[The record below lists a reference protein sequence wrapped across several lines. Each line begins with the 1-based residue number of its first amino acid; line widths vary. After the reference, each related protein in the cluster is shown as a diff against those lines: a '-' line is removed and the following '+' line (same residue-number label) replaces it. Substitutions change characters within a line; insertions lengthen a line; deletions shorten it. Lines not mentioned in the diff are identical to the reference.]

1 MRASLTALI
10 AVGLVAT
17 TSASAAA
24 ADPSPT
30 PRTSFKV
37 RLADLPTRYF
47 IAHRG
52 AGAYVAPEDTE
63 QALDRGN
70 SEPDADLL
78 EFDVRVLT
86 DGVGGVWHDPTVDR
100 VSTST
105 GPVDD
110 LSSTAFSKLTIDAN
124 SWFGGG
130 VSNAHPILLDQV
142 LSEFGGK
149 RLLLAHPKDTAAMKL
164 VIDEVTGRG
173 LTDAVQVQTF
183 SRSDLKLAVDA
194 GLNGQLLIQDAA
206 QAEVDTPAK
215 VLADGIKRVS
225 IQDKLSDGVIRD
237 YVKSGLLVSVW
248 NVDRQYRRDQL
259 YALGVRGIDSNDPTY
274 VSGDTAIYRRDRDP
288 FSTQTW
294 WYGQISQTQT
304 ADALTASKRGRF
316 IAPGWWHVNLGE
328 YPLFVLQG
336 WASPLPSPEAYTL
349 KLQIR
354 YDSLGKDR
362 TRWGGV
368 YFSAK
373 NDAAYS
379 DADSSLNGGYSAILR
394 TNGTLGL
401 YRKDAGK
408 TVTLKTLATAALK
421 KGQVASLHISVS
433 GSSVTVTRV
442 DGPDKKI
449 TVKDTKYRGGY
460 VFLGRHASAGHEG
473 PGVSFANV
481 TVG

>member
-1 MRASLTALI
+1 VRASLTALI

-70 SEPDADLL
+70 SEPDADML

-206 QAEVDTPAK
+206 QAAVDTPAA

-225 IQDKLSDGVIRD
+225 VQDKLSDGVIRD

-316 IAPGWWHVNLGE
+316 IAPNWWHVNLGE

-336 WASPLPSPEAYTL
+336 WASPLPESYTL

-373 NDAAYS
+373 NDSAYS

>member
-206 QAEVDTPAK
+206 QAAVDTPAA

-225 IQDKLSDGVIRD
+225 VQDKLSDGVIRD

-294 WYGQISQTQT
+294 WYGQLSQTQT

-316 IAPGWWHVNLGE
+316 IAPNWWHVNLGE

-336 WASPLPSPEAYTL
+336 WASPLPKSYTL

>member
-1 MRASLTALI
+1 VRASLTALI

-17 TSASAAA
+17 TSASAAAA

-52 AGAYVAPEDTE
+52 GGAYVAPEDTE

-70 SEPDADLL
+70 SEPDADML

-164 VIDEVTGRG
+164 VIDEVTERG

-206 QAEVDTPAK
+206 QTAVDTPAA

-225 IQDKLSDGVIRD
+225 VQDKLSDGVIRD

-274 VSGDTAIYRRDRDP
+274 VSGDTAIYRRARDP

-316 IAPGWWHVNLGE
+316 IAPNWWHVNLGE

-336 WASPLPSPEAYTL
+336 WASPLPESYTL
-349 KLQIR
+349 KLRIR

-408 TVTLKTLATAALK
+408 TVTLKTLATPALK

-449 TVKDTKYRGGY
+449 TVKDTKYRGAY

>member
-1 MRASLTALI
+1 VHASLTALI
-10 AVGLVAT
+10 AIGLVAT

-316 IAPGWWHVNLGE
+316 IAPNWWHVNLGE

-336 WASPLPSPEAYTL
+336 WASPLPKSYTL
-349 KLQIR
+349 QLQIR

-373 NDAAYS
+373 NDSAYS